1 MFNRIAK
8 LRGRL
13 MSKRQNIR
21 VKICLVGDSGVGKTS
36 LISRLIYGDFDDR
49 YIPTSSTLV
58 SQIEYGFPE
67 IDGFEITLEMDLWD
81 ISGQKGFL
89 RFLKDDYFRKA
100 TLILGVCDVSRK
112 KTLYALWEWIKV
124 GLEIAGDIPVRVL
137 GNKVDLGRNLVEY
150 DPALKKLINEFD
162 ASLYYV
168 SARTGLNVEYSF
180 QEIAASLL
188 EDILKGLFEEE
199 EVRGF
204 EWDILDAIS
213 KRGRYGA
220 SKEILFKSVK
230 GIGFD
235 TLFANIESLE
245 RKGYL
250 KVNWNGAS
258 NFLAVI
264 TKKGIEKLEQG
275 PKKYYDESI
284 DLVVT

>member
-1 MFNRIAK
+1 
-8 LRGRL
+8 

-36 LISRLIYGDFDDR
+36 LLNRLVYGDFDDR
-49 YIPTSSTLV
+49 YIPTASTLV

-89 RFLKDDYFRKA
+89 RFLKEEYFRKA
-100 TLILGVCDVSRK
+100 TLILGVCDVSK
-112 KTLYALWEWIKV
+112 NKTLYSLWEWVKQ
-124 GLEIAGDIPVRVL
+124 GLETAGKIPVRVL
-137 GNKVDLGRNLVEY
+137 GNKADLEKNSVKH
-150 DPALKKLINEFD
+150 DPALKKLTNEFK
-162 ASLYYV
+162 ASIYYV
-168 SARTGLNVEYSF
+168 SARTGMNVEYAF

-188 EDILKGLFEEE
+188 GDILKGLFEEE

-204 EWDILDAIS
+204 EWDILDSVS

-220 SKEILFKSVK
+220 SKEILFQNVK

-250 KVNWNGAS
+250 KVKWNGAS
-258 NFLAVI
+258 NFLATI
-264 TKKGIEKLEQG
+264 TEKGIEKLEEG
-275 PKKYYDESI
+275 PKKYHDESI
-284 DLVVT
+284 DLVAT